1 MSGGPLKPLW
11 SLQLPPP
18 NIHYIK
24 FSVRLCE
31 RGLISFRITNG
42 TSYLIWLDALKTNDT
57 KQHISCFTGSKT
69 KDGVYVCVSSAYSTP
84 VLDCTEFRHF
94 WISWEASN
102 IISIGKGSKIGKG
115 LMTSLNSGY
124 PPVPTSFEFGSD
136 RSDPHY
142 IASVWRFVRPPATSG
157 VGVCVCVFMSVTLKL
172 KDISPC
178 YSA

>member
-42 TSYLIWLDALKTNDT
+42 TSYLIWLDALKKNDT
-57 KQHISCFTGSKT
+57 NQHISCFTERRT
-69 KDGVYVCVSSAYSTP
+69 IDGAYNCISRAYSTS

-102 IISIGKGSKIGKG
+102 IISIGKGLDLRNQ

-136 RSDPHY
+136 MSDPHY
-142 IASVWRFVRPPATSG
+142 IASVWQFVRPPATSG
-157 VGVCVCVFMSVTLKL
+157 VCLLCLL
-172 KDISPC
+172 
-178 YSA
+178 YRN